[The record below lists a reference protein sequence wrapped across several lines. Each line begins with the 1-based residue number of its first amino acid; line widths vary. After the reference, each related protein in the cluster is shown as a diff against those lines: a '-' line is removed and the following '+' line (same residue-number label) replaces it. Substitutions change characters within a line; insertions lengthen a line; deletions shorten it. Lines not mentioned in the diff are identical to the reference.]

1 MEIENKAPPSN
12 IDSKLQKYYDLKEIN
27 IDEAENYLLTL
38 VEDETLKDQIHYEL
52 GYLYY
57 E

>member
-1 MEIENKAPPSN
+1 MEIENKAPSN
-12 IDSKLQKYYDLKEIN
+12 IDTKIQKYYDLKEIN
-27 IDEAENYLLTL
+27 FDEAENYLLTL
-38 VEDETLKDQIHYEL
+38 VDDETLKDQIHYEL

>member
-1 MEIENKAPPSN
+1 MEIENKAPSN
-12 IDSKLQKYYDLKEIN
+12 IDSKIQKYYELKEIN